1 MNLILETSV
10 EQGYLDVKSGFTE
23 TLFKKLSP
31 PFPPV
36 KVLRFDGCNTGD
48 QVILELN
55 FLLFKQRWTSI
66 ITEDRTTDLEFS
78 FVDEGVELPFFL
90 KKWKHRHRVI
100 STGIQSKIRDEITFE
115 APISLFNFLLYPV
128 LWMQFA
134 YRKRI
139 YQEFFSR
146 AEGT

>member
-1 MNLILETSV
+1 MKLIIETAV
-10 EQGYLDVKSGFTE
+10 EQGYLDVKSGFNE
-23 TLFKKLSP
+23 ALFKKLSP

-36 KVLRFDGCNTGD
+36 EVIRFDGCTKGD

-66 ITEDRTTDLEFS
+66 ITEDNTTEMEFS
-78 FVDEGVELPFFL
+78 FVDEGIELPFFL

-115 APISLFNFLLYPV
+115 TPIGLLNYLLYPA
-128 LWMQFA
+128 LWLQFA
-134 YRKRI
+134 YRKPI
-139 YQEFFSR
+139 YRKFFRRSER
-146 AEGT
+146 T